1 MYCDNCGT
9 FNEDNSSYCSSCGN
23 KINLST
29 TVDIPKLGMSTKET
43 FIQSQNKIPLPEV
56 GILIA
61 IFGCLALAEFL
72 YFFDELSLKARV
84 LTATLILASAIST
97 FYCFEGNLLKAL
109 LFTQIM
115 YLIKAS
121 DTLMA
126 IFGLFFIDSND
137 FFTLTFWAIIFTGI
151 LIGIHYY
158 LRGKVSAEF
167 LTLAKKYK
175 LILF

>member
-9 FNEDNSSYCSSCGN
+9 LNEDESSYCSNCGN

-29 TVDIPKLGMSTKET
+29 IVNTSILGTSTKEK
-43 FIQSQNKIPLPEV
+43 FIESQKKIPLPEV
-56 GILIA
+56 AILIA
-61 IFGCLALAEFL
+61 VFGFLAFAELL
-72 YFFDELSLKARV
+72 YLFDEMSLKARV
-84 LTATLILASAIST
+84 FAANLIFASAIST

-109 LFTQIM
+109 FFTQIM

-121 DTLMA
+121 DTLLA
-126 IFGLFFIDSND
+126 IFALFFIDSND
-137 FFTLTFWAIIFTGI
+137 FFMLTFGAIIFTGI
-151 LIGIHYY
+151 LVGIHYY